1 MQEAIILTLLG
12 SVAGIVVL
20 AWVVRTVRR
29 GLCWVQDL
37 FSPRGVTFGIAEVP
51 LSVHE
56 WQRFGGLALAKN
68 VSQKALLAEAVKF
81 YMDYETEYKTRR

>member
-1 MQEAIILTLLG
+1 MQQAIILTLLG

-29 GLCWVQDL
+29 GLAWVQDL
-37 FSPRGVTFGIAEVP
+37 FAPQGVKFGIAEVP

-68 VSQKALLAEAVKF
+68 VSQKALLAEAVIF
-81 YMDYETEYKTRR
+81 YLENETGRRK